1 MILKK
6 IRKKSLFYEFKNY
19 SIIWQIVKTTTF
31 AILANSGNF
40 MSIIFISESAK
51 HVTGIN
57 KINFSGKK

>member
-6 IRKKSLFYEFKNY
+6 IRKKRLFYEFKNY
-19 SIIWQIVKTTTF
+19 LIIWQIVKTTTF
-31 AILANSGNF
+31 PILANSGNF